1 MTLIYCR
8 PTCTSRLSFLYKFH
22 PFRSTVP
29 LPASATA
36 IGGIEVFRP
45 TFVNS
50 YFILSTPD
58 FLSLG
63 GGDGKYGLY
72 VDRELM
78 RGTSARCP
86 CFANEVLCTSD
97 RSAAAKDRTERFEI
111 VGVEVWGVGD

>member
-1 MTLIYCR
+1 MAAR
-8 PTCTSRLSFLYKFH
+8 VFPSAPRLSFLYKFH
-22 PFRSTVP
+22 PFRSAVP

-45 TFVNS
+45 TFANS
-50 YFILSTPD
+50 YFILSTAD

-86 CFANEVLCTSD
+86 CFANEVLCTS
-97 RSAAAKDRTERFEI
+97 AAGSGERTERFEI